1 MSLIGILLQSRDSQ
15 IVSKSFKNQFKSN
28 FNQIKAASVLMVS
41 MTLMACGGSSSIGTS
56 GTLDSTGALT
66 NISGTWARCAINVNG
81 SDSTTLVA
89 TFTDSGEAFRQNTMH
104 VGSTTCDTNVKNVDL
119 KIDNTG
125 IFTLKSATAV
135 DGSVEDITV
144 ATQFD
149 FSNLN
154 IINKTIS
161 APYDLIA
168 IKDNRLFFG
177 DTYGDADGSTSN
189 YRPTQLSNQTS
200 LTRQLALTSAV
211 LIGTWSS
218 CNDNDGVDTKTS
230 ITFTNNAIS
239 IVDTDFTLD
248 SNCSG
253 GAVNPNPE
261 ETASYELG
269 SLVTVN
275 GAVVGITSATQLT
288 LTDTTVGSANPGKKN
303 FTLIAVTGTQMFFGD
318 EGDEDLENDSEANR
332 AKQLGS
338 NALVKE

>member
-1 MSLIGILLQSRDSQ
+1 MSLIKISLQSRDSQ
-15 IVSKSFKNQFKSN
+15 IVSKSFKTQLKSN
-28 FNQIKAASVLMVS
+28 FNQLKAASVLMVS

-56 GTLDSTGALT
+56 GSLDSTGALT
-66 NISGTWARCAINVNG
+66 NLTGTWARCTINVNG

-89 TFTDSGEAFRQNTMH
+89 TFTDSGEAFRQNTKH
-104 VGSTTCDTNVKNVDL
+104 VGSTTCDTSVKDVDL

-125 IFTLKSATAV
+125 IFTLNSAAAV
-135 DGSVEDITV
+135 DGSVEGITT
-144 ATQFD
+144 ATQFN

-177 DTYGDADGSTSN
+177 DTNDDTNGTTSDL
-189 YRPTQLSNQTS
+189 RPTQLSAQASS

-218 CNDNDGVDTKTS
+218 CNNNEDIDTRTS
-230 ITFTNNAIS
+230 VTFTNNAIS
-239 IVDTDFTLD
+239 IVDTDFTLN

-253 GAVNPNPE
+253 ESVNQNSE

-275 GAVVGITSATQLT
+275 GAVIGITSATQFT
-288 LTDTTVGSANPGKKN
+288 FTDTTVESTTPGKKN
-303 FTLIAVTGTQMFFGD
+303 FTLIAVTGTQMFFGN
-318 EGDEDLENDSEANR
+318 GDPNNNNNEANR

-338 NALVKE
+338 DVFVKE